1 MRHHALR
8 SPRALLVLLA
18 LAAPLAACSD
28 RESATTESRAPAQLL
43 RARHVKPARVLGAA
57 DASFPT
63 SIELFAPED
72 GDQVGI
78 DGVGWF
84 IDIAIDFENTNL
96 HASGFN
102 GMQLTGPGVHNNA
115 PPFPGVFAPGKDDR
129 LPGLVVLLSTTQFGA
144 KSCQN
149 LANLF
154 NLTGVTNRTEEEL
167 ELWDTWIITA
177 PNFGRRVPSTL
188 YLAMIKDRNHDG
200 ILNDAPDVVPD
211 ELRDGVC
218 NERDLQALGLASA
231 VVTSDFFIR

>member
-1 MRHHALR
+1 MRPHVLR
-8 SPRALLVLLA
+8 APRTLLTLLLLA
-18 LAAPLAACSD
+18 ASLAACSD
-28 RESATTESRAPAQLL
+28 RESAITESRAPAQLL

-57 DASFPT
+57 DAAFPT

-96 HASGFN
+96 RASGFN
-102 GMQLTGPGVHNNA
+102 GNQLTGPGVHNNA

-154 NLTGVTNRTEEEL
+154 NLTGVTNRTEDEL

-188 YLAMIKDRNHDG
+188 YLAMIKDLNHDG

-231 VVTSDFFIR
+231 VTTSDFFIR